1 MIQMFRG
8 DAMIEEITSYKAAEI
23 VDGISMK
30 IDGSI
35 AILELS
41 AERDTTEM
49 SIILYAVVDMLNDR
63 KNELDKLT
71 VQLMHTYRTQMGI
84 K

>member
-1 MIQMFRG
+1 MV
-8 DAMIEEITSYKAAEI
+8 EEITSYKAANLVEE
-23 VDGISMK
+23 ISMK

-35 AILELS
+35 AILELA

-49 SIILYAVVDMLNDR
+49 SIILYAVTDMLNDR
-63 KNELDKLT
+63 KNELDNLT
-71 VQLMHTYRTQMGI
+71 NQLMHTYRNQMGI

>member
-1 MIQMFRG
+1 MV
-8 DAMIEEITSYKAAEI
+8 EEITSYKAAEI

-35 AILELS
+35 AILELA

-63 KNELDKLT
+63 RNELDKLT
-71 VQLMHTYRTQMGI
+71 TQLMHTYRTQMGI